1 VTETNLTFRLTYN
14 GQPVGQ
20 PKPIASLGTGQQTS
34 GTIRIK
40 VPRRQKTGDY
50 LITGAVSTVPGETN
64 TANNSQT
71 VKVTVK

>member
-1 VTETNLTFRLTYN
+1 LTYN

-20 PKPIASLGTGQQTS
+20 PKTIASLGAGQQTS

-50 LITGAVSTVPGETN
+50 LITGTVSTVTGETN
-64 TANNSQT
+64 TTNNSQT